1 MPVTISLVAG
11 SAALGHNRR
20 LFFADNVDPERSK
33 DNIVL
38 ADETL
43 EEAYTAAFGD
53 SIQKANESQIR
64 ADRRLTPKTYLDKIK
79 KGEKKEN
86 NPKQCYEMII
96 QIGDKDTAGFVNN
109 PKMAARAKDALI
121 DFYQQLQN
129 DTAGHMHIMGAYL
142 HMDESTPHLHIDYI
156 PLAHGYKTGME
167 TRNSLSKALKQMGY
181 VSKNKKI
188 NSITA
193 WQFALRDKLV
203 ETCKAHGIDAA
214 WEKHKTPEKKLTVAE
229 YKKLAR
235 IAGRKLQQ
243 ALESYKT
250 ADLWDR
256 MTGKAD
262 NKIKEAYQA
271 VLLKEAALTAAEERN
286 QAIYKDRL
294 SSINSRVQE
303 LDGKSRELNERF
315 RALDTEIEEKRESLA
330 AEERERREALEKAE
344 REQYERMQAEEQQLQ
359 ERLRNLRILENEAK
373 AMKRKSEE
381 LEIKAAEERDQAK
394 KYYDAAEKVKELNK
408 NTEAELFK
416 TLQTVQKENNE
427 LEEKKKVLKP
437 IIDANEAFKNAD
449 EWRRYWKSRAANLE
463 SDLIKYKITLSDANL
478 QLDHSAEKIKS
489 LEKSLNEKDVEI
501 RELKKSNE
509 NQIADLKNNY
519 ENQLNE
525 ASDVIAR
532 QEEYINVLLSERAAL
547 NNILKGRIKS
557 LSPEEEA
564 VRRAYEKQTFK
575 CIDDLGL
582 EATYKEIRPSDDEI
596 QKHKKDVTRER
607 NRIRSR
613 SLGMER

>member
-20 LFFADNVDPERSK
+20 LFFAENVDPGRTK
-33 DNIVL
+33 NNVVL

-53 SIQKANESQIR
+53 SIQKANESQVR
-64 ADRRLTPKTYLDKIK
+64 ADRRLTPQKYLDKIK
-79 KGEKKEN
+79 KGEDKEN
-86 NPKQCYEMII
+86 NPKRCYEMII
-96 QIGDKDTAGFVNN
+96 QIGDKDTAGFIAN
-109 PKMAARAKDALI
+109 PKMAAKAKDALI
-121 DFYQQLQN
+121 DFCQQLQN

-156 PLAHGYKTGME
+156 PLAHGYKTGMPV
-167 TRNSLSKALKQMGY
+167 RNSLSKALKQMGY
-181 VSKNKKI
+181 TSKNKKI

-193 WQFALRDKLV
+193 WQFDLRDKLV
-203 ETCKAHGIDAA
+203 ETCRAHEIDAA

-235 IAGRKLQQ
+235 IADRKLQQ
-243 ALESYKT
+243 ALESYHK
-250 ADLWDR
+250 ASFVEKIS
-256 MTGKAD
+256 GKAD
-262 NKIKEAYQA
+262 NMVKEAYQA

-294 SSINSRVQE
+294 SSVESRIQE
-303 LDGKSRELNERF
+303 LDSKSRELDERS
-315 RALDTEIEEKRESLA
+315 RELDAEIKEKRVALA
-330 AEERERREALEKAE
+330 AEERERREAIEKAE
-344 REQYERMQAEEQQLQ
+344 REHFERMQNEEQQLQ
-359 ERLRNLRILENEAK
+359 ERLRNLRILENEAES
-373 AMKRKSEE
+373 MKRKAEE
-381 LEIKAAEERDQAK
+381 LEKKAAEEKAAAR
-394 KYYDAAEKVKELNK
+394 KYYEDGEKVRKVNK

-416 TLQTVQKENNE
+416 TLQTVRNENNE
-427 LEEKKKVLKP
+427 LEKKKLILKP
-437 IIDANEAFKNAD
+437 IIEANEAFENS
-449 EWRRYWKSRAANLE
+449 EERRKYWESRAANLE

-509 NQIADLKNNY
+509 NQISNLKEVY

-547 NNILKGRIKS
+547 NNILKGHIKS
-557 LSPEEEA
+557 LSPDEEA
-564 VRRAYEKQTFK
+564 IRRAYEKQTFK
-575 CIDDLGL
+575 CIDDLDL
-582 EATYKEIRPSDDEI
+582 EATYKEVRPSDDEI

-607 NRIRSR
+607 NRIRTQ